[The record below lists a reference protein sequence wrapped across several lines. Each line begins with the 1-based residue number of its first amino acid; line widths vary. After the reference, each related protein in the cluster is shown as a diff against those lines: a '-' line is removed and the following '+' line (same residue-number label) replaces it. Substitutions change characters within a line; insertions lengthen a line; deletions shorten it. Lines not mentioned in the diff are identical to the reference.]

1 MFSGFDMS
9 DLSKSFRSSAPTREE
24 PKTISHEEWWKPN
37 KHDRKV
43 LTTLGIYTGAGL
55 VFFFGAV
62 AAVRLQEA
70 RQATTTHTTGSAL
83 TCCSTVSD
91 PATAA
96 AIRDV
101 INHTGAFDVSP
112 QGPR

>member
-1 MFSGFDMS
+1 MS

-24 PKTISHEEWWKPN
+24 PKTIFHEEWWKPN

-62 AAVRLQEA
+62 AAVRLQRTPSGNDDA
-70 RQATTTHTTGSAL
+70 HDRLCPHL
-83 TCCSTVSD
+83 L
-91 PATAA
+91 
-96 AIRDV
+96 
-101 INHTGAFDVSP
+101 
-112 QGPR
+112 